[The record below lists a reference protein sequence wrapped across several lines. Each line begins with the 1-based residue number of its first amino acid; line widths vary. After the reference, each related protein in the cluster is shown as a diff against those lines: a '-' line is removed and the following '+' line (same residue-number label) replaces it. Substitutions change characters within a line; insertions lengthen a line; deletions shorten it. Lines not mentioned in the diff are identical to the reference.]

1 MSETSKTVDHAL
13 RLLGAIR
20 TEGAAPTAAIA
31 RRLGLSRTVT
41 ARLVATLTAHD
52 LLRRTPDGIAL
63 GFGLL
68 DLAAGL
74 AHGVREAARAELHD
88 LAVRFHE
95 TAVLT
100 LADNDTAVAIDQV
113 VPDGRVMRIHY
124 HPGSRHSLVE
134 AAHGR
139 AMLAH
144 LAPAISRLVDG
155 QPDAAEVHAALHAV
169 RRRGYAIS
177 RDELEQG
184 VTGLA
189 APVFDPRGVAIASIG
204 VVAPSSRFPGERTV
218 AASVREAA
226 DRISI
231 SLTSPVPITPTG

>member
-1 MSETSKTVDHAL
+1 MSETSKTVDHAM
-13 RLLGAIR
+13 RLLGAVR
-20 TEGAAPTAAIA
+20 SEGPASTAEIA

-52 LLRRTPDGIAL
+52 LLRRTPDGVAL

-74 AHGVREAARAELHD
+74 AHGVREAARPELHD

-100 LADNDTAVAIDQV
+100 LADNDSAVAVDQV

-124 HPGSRHSLVE
+124 HPGSRHSLAE

-144 LAPAISRLVDG
+144 LAPEILRLVDG
-155 QPDAAEVHAALHAV
+155 RPGAAQMHAALEV
-169 RRRGYAIS
+169 IRRRGYAVS
-177 RDELEQG
+177 HDELEEG

-189 APVFDPRGVAIASIG
+189 APVFDPRGIAIASVG
-204 VVAPSSRFPGERTV
+204 VVAPSSRFPGERIVGTG
-218 AASVREAA
+218 VREAA

-231 SLTSPVPITPTG
+231 SLTSPILIAPTG